1 MRRASWTLAAPARAF
16 AARRRA
22 HGALD
27 AIKSWLA
34 GADREDDDLSIRDYV
49 SALERAE
56 VERFSSSDA
65 RATSPAEISFPAS
78 RARAYVDTMTAR
90 ELEDPGAMSA
100 RRRRELGARAE
111 VDELLRAHAL
121 TRAVARRT
129 KAMTTTPTSPEALAE
144 ALRDGDANM
153 STAQRQREA
162 AAMRGAFPGNRP
174 CPCGSNKKFKRC
186 CGVPTS

>member
-1 MRRASWTLAAPARAF
+1 M
-16 AARRRA
+16 
-22 HGALD
+22 
-27 AIKSWLA
+27 
-34 GADREDDDLSIRDYV
+34 

-65 RATSPAEISFPAS
+65 RAKSPAEISFPAS
-78 RARAYVDTMTAR
+78 RARACVDMMTAR

-129 KAMTTTPTSPEALAE
+129 KAMATTPTSPEALAE

-153 STAQRQREA
+153 STAQRRREA

>member
-22 HGALD
+22 HGARD

-65 RATSPAEISFPAS
+65 RAKSPAEISFPAS
-78 RARAYVDTMTAR
+78 RARAYVA
-90 ELEDPGAMSA
+90 GANEGDLLVFRGRIKE
-100 RRRRELGARAE
+100 RRRA
-111 VDELLRAHAL
+111 
-121 TRAVARRT
+121 T
-129 KAMTTTPTSPEALAE
+129 
-144 ALRDGDANM
+144 
-153 STAQRQREA
+153 
-162 AAMRGAFPGNRP
+162 
-174 CPCGSNKKFKRC
+174 
-186 CGVPTS
+186 

>member
-1 MRRASWTLAAPARAF
+1 MRRASWTLAAPPRAF

-65 RATSPAEISFPAS
+65 RAKSPAEISFPAS
-78 RARAYVDTMTAR
+78 RARAGR
-90 ELEDPGAMSA
+90 L
-100 RRRRELGARAE
+100 
-111 VDELLRAHAL
+111 
-121 TRAVARRT
+121 
-129 KAMTTTPTSPEALAE
+129 
-144 ALRDGDANM
+144 
-153 STAQRQREA
+153 
-162 AAMRGAFPGNRP
+162 
-174 CPCGSNKKFKRC
+174 
-186 CGVPTS
+186 